1 MMPGL
6 REAFSK
12 LHVKVRKAK
21 DQVYRSEDSLTN
33 GVHKAKNSGL
43 KATRGGLERD
53 VKAKIA
59 GAETPSSES
68 EESARDSKSG
78 RKDLEDF
85 EVADEPGELRERYGR
100 LPLVQS
106 REEQQEKWTP
116 LPSISPEMVDQNV
129 TFRARLHTLRRMS
142 PRLVFL
148 VFREQLTTIQGVL
161 QAEEGR
167 ISEHMVRWTEH
178 IRSGSLLL
186 VTGKV
191 QRPVQA
197 VRGTSVHEAE
207 ILIDRLHVVS
217 ARTDPV
223 PFSVYAAEVA
233 VPEAHEI
240 SDRTR
245 FAHRVLDLRTPTS
258 QSIFRIQSGVC
269 HLFRGFLDSNG
280 FIEIHTP
287 KLQGGATEG
296 GASVFKIGYFGR
308 PAFLAQSPQLAKQMC
323 IAADFGRVYEIGPVF
338 RAGKFPQII
347 SKLAVL
353 ADQIGLQRIP
363 IHHGI

>member
-1 MMPGL
+1 MPGL
-6 REAFSK
+6 RDAFSK
-12 LHVKVRKAK
+12 LHIKVRKAK
-21 DQVYRSEDSLTN
+21 DQVYHSEDSLTN
-33 GVHKAKNSGL
+33 GIHKAKDGAA

-59 GAETPSSES
+59 EVETPPSES
-68 EESARDSKSG
+68 GESTRDSKSG

-85 EVADEPGELRERYGR
+85 EAADEPADLRERYGR

-106 REEQQEKWTP
+106 REEQQDKWTP

-148 VFREQLTTIQGVL
+148 VFREQLTTVQGVL

-186 VTGKV
+186 VTGEV
-191 QRPVQA
+191 QRPVQDIT
-197 VRGTSVHEAE
+197 GTSIHDAE

-217 ARTDPV
+217 ERTDPV
-223 PFSVYAAEVA
+223 PFSVYDAEVTIPDA
-233 VPEAHEI
+233 PEI

-245 FAHRVLDLRTPTS
+245 FANRVLDLRTPTS

-269 HLFRGFLDSNG
+269 SLFRDFLDSNG
-280 FIEIHTP
+280 FIEIHTS

-296 GASVFKIGYFGR
+296 GSSVFKLDYFGR

-323 IAADFGRVYEIGPVF
+323 ISADFGRVYEIGPVF
-338 RAGKFPQII
+338 RAGRFPQIN
-347 SKLAVL
+347 SKLGVL
-353 ADQIGLQRIP
+353 ANQIGLQRIP